1 LADALAWAGTTLF
14 PLQTTASQFQTQALA
29 DIPVFFIH
37 GVEDPLLPFE
47 ATLQVYT
54 SKPGVKRL
62 WLIPGVGHAQE
73 PVLAQDAEYAA
84 QLRDFF
90 RGVFSTRGPLAAPS
104 PAITCAVIPHSAH
117 GAKTFMLR
125 LHNPGPPGL
134 ALIAIIGDKAV
145 DLQTLWVD
153 DRAEIADISS
163 EAQPQAS
170 CLRLFEVAGCGITAG
185 VRQTA
190 RGTRYQAALQPMLRA
205 LSKTLHEGR
214 LQKFEALVHAMPEA
228 RPEAP
233 FDFFLGLYCV
243 HIMQRTQQKLP
254 HIARAAAEAFTRY
267 WHYGVQDGL
276 RRGPTPWDL
285 ASAVLGRPV
294 GPPRA
299 THQGEG

>member
-1 LADALAWAGTTLF
+1 
-14 PLQTTASQFQTQALA
+14 
-29 DIPVFFIH
+29 VCFIH

-47 ATLQVYT
+47 ATLQVYP

-90 RGVFSTRGPLAAPS
+90 YGVLAGVPPAYPAP
-104 PAITCAVIPHSAH
+104 AMTCEIIPQGVTSGAGAAGVA
-117 GAKTFMLR
+117 GAKAWTLR

-134 ALIAIIGDKAV
+134 ALTTVIGNRTV
-145 DLQTLWVD
+145 DFRTIWVED
-153 DRAEIADISS
+153 QAEISGIVRA
-163 EAQPQAS
+163 AQPQAS
-170 CLRLFEVAGCGITAG
+170 CLRLFEVAGCGATAR

-190 RGTRYQAALQPMLRA
+190 RGNRYQAAFQSSLRA
-205 LSKTLHEGR
+205 LSKTLHERR
-214 LQKFEALVHAMPEA
+214 LQELEALVHAMPKS

-243 HIMQRTQQKLP
+243 QIMQRTRQKLP

-267 WHYGVQDGL
+267 WHYGVQDGQH
-276 RRGPTPWDL
+276 GVPTPWDL
-285 ASAVLGRPV
+285 AAAVLGKAV
-294 GPPRA
+294 GPHQA
-299 THQGEG
+299 TRERDGR